1 MKMIDIVKQLIS
13 AGYNIE
19 YYVRKDGGILIREID
34 GQKYTGAKGNK
45 IARSMVGATLSEA
58 RQTQLA
64 WNVKN
69 LIKGVKKPKNKIAE
83 DLDEQLKKTQK
94 AWRINKVKTGKITK
108 RKLRQYIKMYGEEE
122 AKRYLQRAEKYAQG
136 FTYPENVEALAN
148 RVERLGLQYPD
159 YKNAF
164 EDIAEGMLA
173 IKDYFPEDW
182 IERCYSPVYDCEEYR
197 MTPADC
203 LRALTRITGL

>member
-1 MKMIDIVKQLIS
+1 MKMLDIVKQLIS

-19 YYVRKDGGILIREID
+19 YYVRKDGGILIKEID

-58 RQTQLA
+58 KQTQLS
-64 WNVKN
+64 WNVTN
-69 LIKGVKKPKNKIAE
+69 LIKGVKKPKNKIADE
-83 DLDEQLKKTQK
+83 LDEQLKKTQK
-94 AWRINKVKTGKITK
+94 AWRLNKVKTGKITR
-108 RKLRQYIKMYGEEE
+108 RKVRQYIKLYGEEY
-122 AKRYLQRAEKYAQG
+122 ALSYLKRMEKYGQG

-159 YKNAF
+159 YKNDFA
-164 EDIAEGMLA
+164 DIAQGMLA

-182 IERCYSPVYDCEEYR
+182 INRCYSPVYACEEYK
-197 MTPADC
+197 MAPADC

>member
-1 MKMIDIVKQLIS
+1 MKMIDIVKQLIA

-19 YYVRKDGGILIREID
+19 YYVRKDGGILIKEID
-34 GQKYTGAKGNK
+34 GQKYTAAKGNK

-58 RQTQLA
+58 RQTQLS

-69 LIKGVKKPKNKIAE
+69 LIKGVKKPKNKIADE
-83 DLDEQLKKTQK
+83 LDEQLKKTQK
-94 AWRINKVKTGKITK
+94 VWRKNQVKTGKIT
-108 RKLRQYIKMYGEEE
+108 RKKVRQYIKLYG
-122 AKRYLQRAEKYAQG
+122 EKYALGYLKRMEKYGQG
-136 FTYPENVEALAN
+136 FTYPENVEYLAG
-148 RVERLGLQYPD
+148 RVERLGIQYKD

-164 EDIAEGMLA
+164 EDIAEGMLV

-182 IERCYSPVYDCEEYR
+182 ISRCYEAVYKCEEYH

-203 LRALTRITGL
+203 LRALTKITGL